1 MGIGIR
7 GEVPSNERLRLDLG
21 PVVVLVYGYTGKED
35 DPANE
40 KF

>member
-1 MGIGIR
+1 LAFLVKLVI
-7 GEVPSNERLRLDLG
+7 VQKVSLDLAPG
-21 PVVVLVYGYTGKED
+21 DVLIYGYTGKED

>member
-1 MGIGIR
+1 LAFLVKLVIVQK
-7 GEVPSNERLRLDLG
+7 VPLDLAPG
-21 PVVVLVYGYTGKED
+21 NVLIYGYTGKED